1 MEIWNLKLWIFR
13 ACKVQKDKQE
23 FQVNVAH
30 WGFLSKRNVFINFR
44 KLLHN
49 ITNTLIETKQ
59 VLYFLDQELPL
70 KALNKKAQIFIWNKF
85 ILFSKIFDQF
95 LANFVPDFK
104 QKKGVSCVF

>member
-1 MEIWNLKLWIFR
+1 MCSLNNAETNFMEIWNLKLWIFR

-70 KALNKKAQIFIWNKF
+70 KALNKKAQIFI
-85 ILFSKIFDQF
+85 
-95 LANFVPDFK
+95 
-104 QKKGVSCVF
+104 

>member
-1 MEIWNLKLWIFR
+1 MQKQIWNLKLWIFR

-30 WGFLSKRNVFINFR
+30 WGVFINFR

-95 LANFVPDFK
+95 LANFFPDLK

>member
-1 MEIWNLKLWIFR
+1 MQKQIWNLKLWIFR

-30 WGFLSKRNVFINFR
+30 WDVFINFR

-49 ITNTLIETKQ
+49 FTNTLIETKQ

-70 KALNKKAQIFIWNKF
+70 KIVLHMAHYDTIQNISNKG
-85 ILFSKIFDQF
+85 LS
-95 LANFVPDFK
+95 FVKTPI
-104 QKKGVSCVF
+104 